1 MATYMNME
9 FMKAGIDFK
18 GIFSISEGSS
28 YSTEPCVLKRGG
40 AGFSVERVGKIIFPN

>member
-18 GIFSISEGSS
+18 GIFSISEGSN
-28 YSTEPCVLKRGG
+28 YLTEPAVLRRGG
-40 AGFSVERVGKIIFPN
+40 AGFVVESNGKISFPN

>member
-9 FMKAGIDFK
+9 FMKAGQDFK

-28 YSTEPCVLKRGG
+28 YSTEPAVLRRGG
-40 AGFSVERVGKIIFPN
+40 AGFVVERQGKLIFPN

>member
-18 GIFSISEGSS
+18 GIFSISEGSN
-28 YSTEPCVLKRGG
+28 YSTEPCILKRGG
-40 AGFSVERVGKIIFPN
+40 AGFSVERVGKIVFPN